1 MSGRQGACW
10 CGLLWWL
17 GCNALFLLACSFTH
31 SCHFSS
37 QVAVNVRV
45 YSTTGDRL
53 FAHGATEVWAA
64 LLQLSL
70 CLSLL
75 SFPRCLWTPFARLW
89 YETDIAPLALPASL
103 SFLLHVFSHA
113 SFFGP

>member
-1 MSGRQGACW
+1 MSGRQGLCCLWLVVVAWLQCPVFI
-10 CGLLWWL
+10 GVLLHPSL
-17 GCNALFLLACSFTH
+17 H
-31 SCHFSS
+31 ISS

-53 FAHGATEVWAA
+53 FAHGATEVWTA
-64 LLQLSL
+64 LLLLSL
-70 CLSLL
+70 CLLLL

-103 SFLLHVFSHA
+103 SFLLHVFPHA
-113 SFFGP
+113 TFFGP